1 MDMNE
6 PVAFSLPKKPRVKQ
20 KDAPPDQRKV
30 SVVPLKAI
38 NDPELSDAALRC
50 LSRICSF
57 ANRAGITWVSQKRLS
72 QDAKMSQQAVSKHI
86 QTLISKGYL
95 EVVRKGF
102 RGERSNTWRVI
113 FDPTVDTD
121 TAIAITSAQEDTRP
135 PVMKQEQEQDLTPD
149 PEGLKRITQIIKGV
163 VKPVK
168 PRKEFTM
175 PKDGQT
181 ITTKRIKA
189 DIEKAK
195 KKRSYTT
202 PEVVNAKASDT
213 QLKPV
218 DNSLHTQPQELYQ
231 YTTSEVVNN
240 TNKEHREVIYKDMY
254 LSSIMLIQL
263 QNSGLTD
270 EQISDNLTHLV
281 NAYQAEGLTPNPD
294 RLVDE
299 ILQLSRDA
307 K

>member
-1 MDMNE
+1 MTE
-6 PVAFSLPKKPRVKQ
+6 PVGFTLPKKPRVKQ
-20 KDAPPDQRKV
+20 KEAPPDQRKV
-30 SVVPLKAI
+30 SVVPLRAV
-38 NDPELSDAALRC
+38 NDQELSDAALRC
-50 LSRICSF
+50 LLRICSF
-57 ANRAGITWVSQKRLS
+57 CNRAGITWVSQKRLA
-72 QDAKMSQQAVSKHI
+72 QDAKVSQQAISKHI

-121 TAIAITSAQEDTRP
+121 TAIAVTSAQEDTRP
-135 PVMKQEQEQDLTPD
+135 PVMKAEQDQDLTPD
-149 PEGLKRITQIIKGV
+149 PEGLRRIAQIIKGA

-168 PRKEFTM
+168 PKKEYTM

-202 PEVVNAKASDT
+202 PEVVNAKGSDT
-213 QLKPV
+213 QPKPV
-218 DNSLHTQPQELYQ
+218 DNSLHTQPQRLYP
-231 YTTSEVVNN
+231 YTTPEVVQNAK
-240 TNKEHREVIYKDMY
+240 KEHKEVIYKEY
-254 LSSIMLIQL
+254 LKDNLLVQL
-263 QNSGLTD
+263 RQSGLTD
-270 EQISDNLTHLV
+270 DQIASNLEYLV
-281 NAYQAEGLTPNPD
+281 AAYQAEGLTPNPD

-299 ILQLSRDA
+299 ILQLARVG
-307 K
+307 